1 MKNVRR
7 LVMLAVH
14 IQQCPGPDL
23 SPIYLLEEML
33 HPKWLHQKKVQL
45 RLSAVLL
52 HAVNEKIVRVQLVGH
67 HQIINS
73 RHGANYRVPASGLSI
88 LLIERELVRKRVED
102 AKGVCDT
109 VTPASVPATVRCGL
123 KVCLLRL

>member
-1 MKNVRR
+1 M
-7 LVMLAVH
+7 
-14 IQQCPGPDL
+14 
-23 SPIYLLEEML
+23 
-33 HPKWLHQKKVQL
+33 

-88 LLIERELVRKRVED
+88 LLIERENLFGSGSRIER
-102 AKGVCDT
+102 T
-109 VTPASVPATVRCGL
+109 F
-123 KVCLLRL
+123 